1 MNASLK
7 VIIENC
13 SRLNPGV
20 RGEHL
25 TSQLSWV
32 AAWLLVTHAC
42 PVYLVDELVLVFYA
56 PYDWVNGGSVDVFS
70 GWWYGFSTKGEQK
83 IHYITTG
90 KQANIPP
97 STKQSPT
104 TELHM

>member
-1 MNASLK
+1 M
-7 VIIENC
+7 
-13 SRLNPGV
+13 P
-20 RGEHL
+20 
-25 TSQLSWV
+25 
-32 AAWLLVTHAC
+32 
-42 PVYLVDELVLVFYA
+42 